1 MKQHARIMGAL
12 MMREIITRFGR
23 EGLGFL
29 WLIGEPLLFC
39 VGVVIMWSIIK
50 PQYEHGIQV
59 TPFVMTGYMC
69 LLMVRHMISYCLGAI
84 SANVGL
90 LYHRQ
95 IAPVHI
101 FAARGML
108 EFAGLTIAF
117 VAVYAALICMGLVD
131 FPNDLLLLYSGW
143 FILGYLSFG
152 IGIFFAA
159 LAIEFEIM
167 ERLVPVMQYLM
178 IPITGTFFMLGWFS
192 QSVRDILFWLPI
204 PHTVEMVRGAVFGE
218 FVAVYYTP
226 AYPIAWGTVL
236 LFAGLVIVARARN
249 RLDVE

>member
-1 MKQHARIMGAL
+1 MNRHARIVGSL

-39 VGVVIMWSIIK
+39 VGVVIMWSFIK
-50 PQYEHGIQV
+50 PQYEHGIRV

-84 SANVGL
+84 SANVGM

-95 IAPVHI
+95 IQPVHI
-101 FAARGML
+101 FAARGVL
-108 EFAGLTIAF
+108 EFMGLTMAF
-117 VAVYAALICMGLVD
+117 ITVYVALTALHLVD
-131 FPNDLLLLYSGW
+131 FPTNLLLLYSGW

-159 LAIEFEIM
+159 LAIEFEVM

-178 IPITGTFFMLGWFS
+178 IPITGTFFMMGWFS
-192 QSVRDILFWLPI
+192 QSVRQVLFWLPI
-204 PHTVEMVRGAVFGE
+204 PHAVEMVRGAVFGE
-218 FVAVYYTP
+218 FVAVYYAP
-226 AYPIAWGTVL
+226 WYPIAWGTVL
-236 LFAGLVIVARARN
+236 LFIGLILVARSRH
-249 RLDVE
+249 RLDLE